1 MSEPTFLAAMLVFVA
16 LLTAVGLYLA
26 YRVHQTSQR
35 IEGITA
41 ATFLEARKV
50 LESRSR

>member
-1 MSEPTFLAAMLVFVA
+1 MLVFVA

-26 YRVHQTSQR
+26 YRVHRTSQR

-41 ATFLEARKV
+41 ATFP
-50 LESRSR
+50 RSPQGPRIS